1 MTVMQTQD
9 ACFNVVCWSAPTVWE
24 NLTIDERLARTVRD
38 HGQRVLR
45 FWWGG
50 PPAVVM
56 GYNERQEQ
64 VIDTMACQRLG
75 VEILR
80 RVTGG
85 GTVLQTSGVLNYSL
99 VMPAPGI
106 LDLARGFRYGT
117 DLLVALLRMCG
128 ITAQPAGTSDIAVE
142 DRKISGNAQARR
154 WHALLVHGTLL
165 VDFDLDLAAAVLR
178 HPVREPAY
186 RRRRSHR
193 DFLVTLADLGVN
205 MAPEA
210 LVSMGMNAAQ
220 QVFGA
225 EAIRER
231 TDAWL
236 MSYLPARSTDW

>member
-1 MTVMQTQD
+1 MTVTQTQNV
-9 ACFNVVCWSAPTVWE
+9 CLNVVCWSAPTVRE
-24 NLTIDERLARTVRD
+24 NLTIDEGLARTVRD
-38 HGQRVLR
+38 RGQRVLR

-64 VIDTMACQRLG
+64 VIDTIACQRLG
-75 VEILR
+75 VEIIR

-117 DLLVALLRMCG
+117 DLLVAMLQRCG
-128 ITAQPAGTSDIAVE
+128 ITGEPAGTSDVVVG
-142 DRKISGNAQARR
+142 DRKISGTAQARR
-154 WHALLVHGTLL
+154 WYALLVHGTLL
-165 VDFDLDLAAAVLR
+165 VNFDLDLADAVLR
-178 HPVREPAY
+178 HPVHEPVY
-186 RRRRSHR
+186 RRQRSHR
-193 DFLVTLADLGVN
+193 DFLVTLADLGVDCSPDTL
-205 MAPEA
+205 MTR
-210 LVSMGMNAAQ
+210 GIDAAR
-220 QVFGA
+220 QVFGP

-236 MSYLPARSTDW
+236 MSCLLARSTDW

>member
-1 MTVMQTQD
+1 MNRAAETVEPL
-9 ACFNVVCWSAPTVWE
+9 NVVCWSAPTVRE
-24 NLTIDERLARTVRD
+24 NLAVDESLAQSMRM

-56 GYNERQEQ
+56 GYSERQEQ
-64 VIDTMACQRLG
+64 VIDTIACQRLG
-75 VEILR
+75 VEITR

-99 VMPAPGI
+99 VMPAPGV

-117 DLLVALLRMCG
+117 DLLVTLLRACG
-128 ITAQPAGTSDIAVE
+128 ITGHAAGTSDVVVG

-165 VDFDLDLAAAVLR
+165 VNFDLDLVDAVLR

-186 RRRRSHR
+186 RAQRPHR
-193 DFLVTLADLGVN
+193 DFVVTLADLGVGI
-205 MAPEA
+205 APDA
-210 LVSMGMNAAQ
+210 LVPMGLDAAR
-220 QVFGA
+220 QVY
-225 EAIRER
+225 ETSDIQER

-236 MSYLPARSTDW
+236 MSLLPLTHRV